1 MVCNTVRLFG
11 SRVLDTTIPLTHI
24 LALYQENISV
34 RKGIKWQGSISRLKC
49 SMMAN
54 NYGAS
59 KATYPDLCSESSK
72 FFQEI
77 INVYLM
83 THFKGKSSEISLN
96 HKQVIV

>member
-1 MVCNTVRLFG
+1 MVCNTIRIFG

-24 LALYQENISV
+24 FALHQENISV
-34 RKGIKWQGSISRLKC
+34 RKGIKRQGSISSLKC

-54 NYGAS
+54 NYGVS
-59 KATYPDLCSESSK
+59 KANHPDLCSKSPK

-83 THFKGKSSEISLN
+83 THFKGMSLEISLN
-96 HKQVIV
+96 DKQVTV